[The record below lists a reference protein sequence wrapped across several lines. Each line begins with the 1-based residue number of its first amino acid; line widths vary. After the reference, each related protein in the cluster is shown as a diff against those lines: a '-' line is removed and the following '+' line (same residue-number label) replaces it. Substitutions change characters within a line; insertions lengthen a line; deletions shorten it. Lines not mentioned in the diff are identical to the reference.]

1 MTSGNE
7 RLFLPARESNHS
19 ILNALRRVRNKLNIL
34 RCDDKDD
41 DLFYDGIAT
50 IENMKKLFLHY
61 LHRDSGEG
69 LRDLAAQAVGIHG
82 LLRADDQ
89 LRITLSSMSLRPFE
103 NKGPTLVVVSFSP

>member
-41 DLFYDGIAT
+41 
-50 IENMKKLFLHY
+50 
-61 LHRDSGEG
+61 GE
-69 LRDLAAQAVGIHG
+69 LYPAF
-82 LLRADDQ
+82 
-89 LRITLSSMSLRPFE
+89 PC
-103 NKGPTLVVVSFSP
+103 NKNIS